1 MIKDTRI
8 PNLHGF
14 YMERQYLSAILLEAM
29 ALFHFLGKV
38 LPHGVKSWHFSIPLH
53 IQQQLLGY
61 ICQFPN
67 LPPDSGP

>member
-1 MIKDTRI
+1 
-8 PNLHGF
+8 
-14 YMERQYLSAILLEAM
+14 MERQYLSAILEAM

-61 ICQFPN
+61 ICQFPQ
-67 LPPDSGP
+67 PPT